1 MYSFNPFKLPSVKV
15 LQNTIIEKKEI
26 IDDGV
31 PVVVT
36 TKKRKVKPGER
47 LVKQYKKSQRG
58 DHHIPKECNDD
69 IDFDEII
76 EKISKIMPIV
86 PQHNR

>member
-47 LVKQYKKSQRG
+47 LVKQYKRSQRG
-58 DHHIPKECNDD
+58 DDHD
-69 IDFDEII
+69 IDEII
-76 EKISKIMPIV
+76 EKISKILPTVI
-86 PQHNR
+86 QHNQ